1 MAGVSERLTL
11 RNDVLRGWSNL
22 RLWLIVKIGASICTT
37 SCVYQ
42 EHEGTINV
50 TFQTWDN
57 VNASLNYQTVFLLL
71 LLLLLLLSNCI
82 LVNVLYCSRDV
93 IPIRCLE
100 NSIHENL
107 LLQGII

>member
-11 RNDVLRGWSNL
+11 RNDVLRGWPNL

-50 TFQTWDN
+50 TFQT
-57 VNASLNYQTVFLLL
+57 
-71 LLLLLLLSNCI
+71 
-82 LVNVLYCSRDV
+82 
-93 IPIRCLE
+93 
-100 NSIHENL
+100 
-107 LLQGII
+107 